1 MATSSG
7 VKFGKTEAG
16 TVWLDPG
23 LTSPYQFYQ
32 FWLNAD
38 DRDVE
43 TYLRL
48 FTFKAQDELAALMR
62 EHQGAPGARTPHRAL
77 ASDLVTRVHG
87 AEALDR
93 VVQAARIIFGE
104 LDPQAAP
111 ASVWQLLRAEVPS
124 QPLPP
129 GMGPETPIVEILGQ
143 CAVVKSRSEA
153 RRLIQQRGL
162 SWNGG
167 VVPAADVT
175 AGDALAGGVYWV
187 TIGKKTH
194 FILYH
199 PDSEGR

>member
-1 MATSSG
+1 VA
-7 VKFGKTEAG
+7 
-16 TVWLDPG
+16 
-23 LTSPYQFYQ
+23 
-32 FWLNAD
+32 
-38 DRDVE
+38 R
-43 TYLRL
+43 
-48 FTFKAQDELAALMR
+48 LAASATR
-62 EHQGAPGARTPHRAL
+62 YEGALVRLDGMTAADLAART
-77 ASDLVTRVHG
+77 
-87 AEALDR
+87 EALDR

-153 RRLIQQRGL
+153 RRLIQQLGL